1 MNSMRSPSP
10 DGRRDY
16 RASIRGWLATHFPD
30 RWRPESESYEP
41 PGFAEQ
47 RDWERALYE
56 AGFAGFSWPAAYGGQ
71 GLTMYEHLVA
81 NEELGAVGIPD
92 SLNGIGKDM
101 IGPVILAIGSEAQK
115 RRYLKRIL
123 SMEDIWCQGFSEPE
137 AGSDL
142 AGVRTRARRD
152 GDGWLISGQKIWT
165 SFAQHANWCLV
176 LARTGDVERKHGSL
190 SLLAV
195 PMEASGITVRRID
208 QINGRANF
216 AAVFF
221 DDVRVPEDSVIGGVD
236 EGWTAAGRVLQVERA
251 INRMYRASL
260 FEHELCHLI
269 DACRA
274 DPALRLLLDDAGYR
288 DRIAAFQADIEILR
302 RLVRSTVAQL
312 LRGDPIGSVG
322 SLIKLHWSESH
333 QRLTSLAREM
343 LAQASV
349 PRSIAVR
356 RAVERFN
363 ELYLRSRAETIQAGA
378 SAIQLGIIAARI
390 LNLPRA

>member
-1 MNSMRSPSP
+1 MSSMQTATVV
-10 DGRRDY
+10 GEQDY
-16 RASIRGWLATHFPD
+16 RASIRAWLAAHFPA
-30 RWRPESESYEP
+30 RWRPESEAYEP
-41 PGFAEQ
+41 PGFEEQ

-56 AGFAGFSWPAAYGGQ
+56 AGYAGFSWPCAYGGQ

-101 IGPVILAIGSEAQK
+101 IGPVILAVGSEAQK
-115 RRYLKRIL
+115 QRFLKRIL

-152 GDGWLISGQKIWT
+152 AGDWLISGQKLWT

-176 LARTGDVERKHGSL
+176 LARTGEVERKHGSL

-195 PMEASGITVRRID
+195 PMASPGITVRRID

-216 AAVFF
+216 SEVYF
-221 DDVRVPEDSVIGGVD
+221 DEVRVAEDSVIGGVD
-236 EGWTAAGRVLQVERA
+236 EGWKAAGRVLQVERA
-251 INRMYRASL
+251 INRMYRATL
-260 FEHELCHLI
+260 FEHELHHLI
-269 DACRA
+269 AACRA
-274 DPALRLLLDDAGYR
+274 DPALRLLLDDSGYR
-288 DRIAAFQADIEILR
+288 ERIAAFHADIEVLR
-302 RLVRSTVAQL
+302 RLVRSTVSQL
-312 LRGDPIGSVG
+312 LRGDEIGAVG

-333 QRLTSLAREM
+333 QRLTCLAREM
-343 LAQASV
+343 LARASA
-349 PRSIAVR
+349 PQSPPIR

-378 SAIQLGIIAARI
+378 SAIQLGIIATRI
-390 LNLPRA
+390 LNLPKV